1 MAGHKGKRNQ
11 SRTPQRG
18 RKNRSQTV
26 DRQNAVESPGNWSV
40 NMESNEAIDEGN
52 VSQEGGGRSTAR
64 VIVAEGDS
72 MLDMEVTASED
83 EMFRD
88 EEEGMETSLAAS
100 QLSEVNGNDDPE
112 VEFHGSQ
119 ASSINNN
126 AAVVDQQEAM
136 VVAGMSKQTQPT
148 RSTMLDVGELV
159 SNEQFME
166 GFAQFMMKKGYVTQ
180 EKATKE
186 VSKKGSKRKDD
197 STENIP
203 AKKQQVRKGDISN
216 ECHRGQQTGQG
227 RSGQFQPIITQNDMT
242 SGAAVLEGDSQS
254 EITIYK
260 RAVKVCEGFNDIN
273 EEGQFPINSKRDS
286 NSSDELVNLSDESAE
301 GINYNKEHVD
311 VDIVDEFA
319 RDRFLEGPEHRG
331 CNEPI
336 AQTSRGAAAP

>member
-18 RKNRSQTV
+18 RRNRSQTAE
-26 DRQNAVESPGNWSV
+26 RQNTVESPGNQSV
-40 NMESNEAIDEGN
+40 NIEPNEAVDEGK
-52 VSQEGGGRSTAR
+52 VSQEGGGRSTTR
-64 VIVAEGDS
+64 VIIAEGDS

-88 EEEGMETSLAAS
+88 EEEGMETSLATS
-100 QLSEVNGNDDPE
+100 QLSKINGYDDPE
-112 VEFHGSQ
+112 IEFQGSQ
-119 ASSINNN
+119 GSSMNNN

-136 VVAGMSKQTQPT
+136 VVAGTSKQTQLT
-148 RSTMLDVGELV
+148 RSTMLDMEDLVG
-159 SNEQFME
+159 NEQFMK
-166 GFAQFMMKKGYVTQ
+166 GFAQFMMKKGHVTQ
-180 EKATKE
+180 EKAMKE

-203 AKKQQVRKGDISN
+203 AKRQQVRKGDISN
-216 ECHRGQQTGQG
+216 ERNRRQQMGQG
-227 RSGQFQPIITQNDMT
+227 RSGQFQPIIMRNDMT
-242 SGAAVLEGDSQS
+242 SGATVLEGDSQS

-260 RAVKVCEGFNDIN
+260 CAVKVCEGINDIN
-273 EEGQFPINSKRDS
+273 EEGQFPINSKSDS

-311 VDIVDEFA
+311 VDIADEFA
-319 RDRFLEGPEHRG
+319 RDRFLEGPEHQG

-336 AQTSRGAAAP
+336 AQTSRGAAP